1 MAQTTPRE
9 PSPEELRNIFD
20 YAFRSSPRAYGSE
33 LYDDPSPVVDMLGSS
48 PLLDYVRQRLPQK
61 LGDTKA
67 GKALIN
73 LLPEDQKP
81 RSLGDYVKRGIQEAP
96 LGGYSK
102 IHLMDVDRLRG
113 GDAAVQLGTTRVG
126 QVPDMQG
133 FDRPTGTMREAAAQL
148 AGVTAGDI
156 AQDGVRNI
164 WWFLNAPQAL
174 ASLAILSAV
183 HGASQDFRDP
193 SSKGP
198 VIRNR
203 GMRLAATV
211 PAVIGM
217 SMAVGNVGR
226 QPGYKAA
233 VPSEADPT
241 ISADPLGEAVSRYF
255 LGRTGSLLPYDEFV
269 KERPDVSRGEYE
281 QYKAYLHGN
290 SLPIKATLDGIQ
302 GPEVTFLGK
311 SIPVATGILPAVAAA
326 VGAGM
331 GIRKAG
337 ARLRDAKVLDQAAS
351 AREGVKERYGELRQK
366 GLEHEEALAE
376 LGPEIRVR
384 ERLQR
389 QIDSEMLKQ
398 SLAYSSIGLTGA
410 AVTGQLLE
418 SIRRALKGRAE
429 IEPAVDEQTSL
440 PAPV

>member
-1 MAQTTPRE
+1 MTQGALQD
-9 PSPEELRNIFD
+9 PSKDELLNIFST
-20 YAFRSSPRAYGSE
+20 AFRSSPRAYGN
-33 LYDDPSPVVDMLGSS
+33 LHDDPSPVVDMLGSS
-48 PLLDYVRQRLPQK
+48 PLLDYIRQRLPQK

-67 GKALIN
+67 GKALIE
-73 LLPEDQKP
+73 LLPDNQKP
-81 RSLGDYVKRGIQEAP
+81 RSIGDYAKRGIQAMP
-96 LGGYSK
+96 LGGYAPYRQ
-102 IHLMDVDRLRG
+102 IEMDRLRG
-113 GDAAVQLGTTRVG
+113 EDAAVQLGTTRVG

-133 FDRPTGTMREAAAQL
+133 FDKPTGTMREAAAQL

-156 AQDGVRNI
+156 AQDGLRNI

-174 ASLAILSAV
+174 ASLAVLSAV
-183 HGASQDFRDP
+183 HGASQEYRDP
-193 SSKGP
+193 SAKGP
-198 VIRNR
+198 LIRNR

-217 SMAVGNVGR
+217 SMGVGNFGR
-226 QPGYKAA
+226 QAGYKAA
-233 VPSEADPT
+233 VPSEADPAV
-241 ISADPLGEAVSRYF
+241 SADPLGEAVSRYF
-255 LGRTGSLLPYDEFV
+255 LGRTGALLPYDEFV

-281 QYKAYLHGN
+281 EYKAYLHGN

-337 ARLRDAKVLDQAAS
+337 ARLRDAKVLDQAAA
-351 AREGVKERYGELRQK
+351 ARTEVKEKYGELRRD
-366 GLEHEEALAE
+366 GLEHKEAMAGLDA
-376 LGPEIRVR
+376 EIRAR
-384 ERLQR
+384 EKLQN

-410 AVTGQLLE
+410 AVTGQALE

-429 IEPAVDEQTSL
+429 IEPAEDEQAVI

>member
-1 MAQTTPRE
+1 MAAVDPTN
-9 PSPEELRNIFD
+9 EELLNIFST
-20 YAFRSSPRAYGSE
+20 AFRSSPRAYGDE
-33 LYDDPSPVVDMLGSS
+33 LHGDPSPVVDMLTSS
-48 PLLDYVRQRLPQK
+48 PLVDYIRQRLPQK
-61 LGDTKA
+61 LGDTKV
-67 GKALIN
+67 GKGLIE
-73 LLPEDQKP
+73 LLPEEQKP
-81 RSLGDYVKRGIQEAP
+81 RSVGDYVKRGIQEMP
-96 LGGYSK
+96 LGGYAPK
-102 IHLMDVDRLRG
+102 HLQDMDQLRDG
-113 GDAAVQLGTTRVG
+113 NAAIQLGTTRVG
-126 QVPDMQG
+126 QVPGLDG
-133 FDRPTGTMREAAAQL
+133 YEKPTGTMREAAAQL

-183 HGASQDFRDP
+183 HGAGQDFRDP
-193 SSKGP
+193 ATKGP
-198 VIRNR
+198 LIRNR

-217 SMAVGNVGR
+217 SMAVGNFGR
-226 QPGYKAA
+226 QAGYKAA

-241 ISADPLGEAVSRYF
+241 VSADPLGEAVSRYF
-255 LGRTGSLLPYDEFV
+255 LGRTGSLLPYEEFV
-269 KERPDVSRGEYE
+269 KERPDVSRSEYE
-281 QYKAYLHGN
+281 EYKAYLHGN
-290 SLPIKATLDGIQ
+290 SLPLKATLDGIQ

-337 ARLRDAKVLDQAAS
+337 ARLRDTRVLSKAAG
-351 AREGVKERYGELRQK
+351 ARADVDERYSELRK
-366 GLEHEEALAE
+366 EMSHEEAIRE
-376 LGPEIRVR
+376 LDPEIRVR
-384 ERLQR
+384 EGLQR